1 MCLGSFVWDPLHFL
15 SWMFVSFFKFGM
27 HWAIISSN
35 IFSIP
40 FFISFSSKILL
51 MCRLAFLIWLHRSL
65 ILLSFLFVFLSDVLI
80 GLFSLFYLPDH
91 SFSLPKLLADLWVY
105 WVHSIL
111 KVFALFL
118 LPGKCS
124 PHPRNFMMWLSFSS
138 GHFSKVTWLLVVSF
152 RLKF

>member
-91 SFSLPKLLADLWVY
+91 SFSLLHYSVWYSLPLTQLCKSANE
-105 WVHSIL
+105 
-111 KVFALFL
+111 FA
-118 LPGKCS
+118 
-124 PHPRNFMMWLSFSS
+124 SFSWFFFIVS
-138 GHFSKVTWLLVVSF
+138 SSFFFFYNNLHFYW
-152 RLKF
+152 